1 MNKFNSHKQF
11 ETHALKKV
19 IGRKFYLNNITD
31 DGQVGKIAEEKL
43 FGKVAAPGQADYF
56 IKNKAEELKVYS
68 ANAIHILTSK
78 SKHKIKQK
86 AADKMRR
93 SSLLYYEK
101 SNNVVTF
108 KIMYRLFN
116 MNEKL
121 FKKRINIRKNKHQ
134 QFEVNITLKR
144 LEESFDCINEVA

>member
-19 IGRKFYLNNITD
+19 IGRKFSLNNITD
-31 DGQVGKIAEEKL
+31 DGQV
-43 FGKVAAPGQADYF
+43 GKVAAPGQADYF

-121 FKKRINIRKNKHQ
+121 FKKRINIRKNKQ
-134 QFEVNITLKR
+134 I
-144 LEESFDCINEVA
+144 INSNELL

>member
-1 MNKFNSHKQF
+1 
-11 ETHALKKV
+11 
-19 IGRKFYLNNITD
+19 
-31 DGQVGKIAEEKL
+31 
-43 FGKVAAPGQADYF
+43 
-56 IKNKAEELKVYS
+56 
-68 ANAIHILTSK
+68 
-78 SKHKIKQK
+78 
-86 AADKMRR
+86 MRR